1 MTPEPM
7 TPEPMTLEPAVGF
20 IGLGQMGLPMAT
32 RLAQWPGGLIVYDAR
47 PEAMAPLAEAGARAA
62 GSVAELATEVAGEV
76 AGDTATAAGLISVM
90 VRDDD
95 QVREVARA
103 VAAAVAAGR
112 AGVILAIHSTI
123 GPGTAA
129 DLAAELEPAGVE
141 VVDAP
146 VSGGFMGAHDGRL
159 AVMVGGSR
167 DAYERCREPFGR
179 YGDLVMHMGPAGAGT
194 RAKLARNLL
203 HFASF
208 TAAAEAQRLAEAA
221 GIDLR
226 KLGRIVRHS
235 DQVTGGAGSIILR
248 RTTAP
253 LDPDDPLR
261 EILEHTRALGEKD
274 LSLALDLGA
283 QLGVDLP
290 MGAFALGHFGTGLG
304 LPPREAPRREAPR
317 EDTT

>member
-290 MGAFALGHFGTGLG
+290 MGAFALEHFGTGLG
-304 LPPREAPRREAPR
+304 LPPREAPR

>member
-274 LSLALDLGA
+274 LSLALDLGT

-290 MGAFALGHFGTGLG
+290 MGAFALEHFGTGLG
-304 LPPREAPRREAPR
+304 LPPREAPR